1 MWFVVLGVALI
12 GMKLAEFGPVAAWSW
27 WWVLSPLAGAVLWW
41 AWADATGFTKK
52 REIDKMEEKKAER
65 RKKNL
70 GNLGMD
76 ERGRRHSKD
85 KH

>member
-12 GMKLAEFGPVAAWSW
+12 AMKLAEFGPAAAWSW
-27 WWVLSPLAGAVLWW
+27 WWILSPFAGAVLWW
-41 AWADATGFTKK
+41 AWADKTGLTKK
-52 REIDKMEEKKAER
+52 REIDKMEDKKAER

-70 GNLGMD
+70 VNLGMD
-76 ERGRRHSKD
+76 ERGRRHSRD

>member
-12 GMKLAEFGPVAAWSW
+12 AMKLAEFGPVAAWPW
-27 WWVLSPLAGAVLWW
+27 WWVLSPFAGAVVWW
-41 AWADATGFTKK
+41 IWADATGYTKR

-65 RKKNL
+65 RKKNMN
-70 GNLGMD
+70 NLGMD

-85 KH
+85 K